1 MKPKLKSEGRLGTR
15 GTSAGFYQKGGH
27 GDVEELSSPALRDG
41 SGEEKLVSIFG
52 EERRFI
58 LRRQKTAA

>member
-1 MKPKLKSEGRLGTR
+1 MPTL

-27 GDVEELSSPALRDG
+27 GDVEELSSPTLRDG

-52 EERRFI
+52 EERRFV
-58 LRRQKTAA
+58 LPRHKTAA